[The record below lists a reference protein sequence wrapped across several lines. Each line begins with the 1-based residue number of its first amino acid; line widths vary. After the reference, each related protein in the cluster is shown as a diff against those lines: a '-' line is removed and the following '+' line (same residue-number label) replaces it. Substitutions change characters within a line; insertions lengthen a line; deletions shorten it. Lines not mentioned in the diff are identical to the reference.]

1 MLGEVSERP
10 EFCEAMLEAFAHH
23 KDGSLTPFCDAL
35 KTIDFS
41 AAKRPKKCKLEHQTM
56 RYLDHLKSEAFDT
69 RFARAAE
76 DLDWSQIYEGDG
88 LNKDLAEG
96 MLAAQCVGTYGRHP
110 SDKVATGLFLLAP
123 DIHYPLHTH
132 AASEV
137 YLCVSG
143 RLQLR
148 HGMHGASFDLRRGEL
163 SITPSGR
170 VHELKTYSEPV
181 MLAYLWIGDL
191 TAPTWWWEQT
201 SNDTWQR
208 VSWTRIPGEPWKQI
222 GVEPIS
228 QDDIQKANA

>member
-1 MLGEVSERP
+1 
-10 EFCEAMLEAFAHH
+10 
-23 KDGSLTPFCDAL
+23 
-35 KTIDFS
+35 
-41 AAKRPKKCKLEHQTM
+41 M

-88 LNKDLAEG
+88 LNQDLAEG

-110 SDKVATGLFLLAP
+110 SDKVAAGLFLLAP

-148 HGMHGASFDLRRGEL
+148 HGMHGASFDLQRGEL

-170 VHELKTYSEPV
+170 VH
-181 MLAYLWIGDL
+181 
-191 TAPTWWWEQT
+191 
-201 SNDTWQR
+201 
-208 VSWTRIPGEPWKQI
+208 
-222 GVEPIS
+222 
-228 QDDIQKANA
+228 

>member
-1 MLGEVSERP
+1 MSERP
-10 EFCEAMLEAFAHH
+10 EFCGAMLEAFAPHNDDRL
-23 KDGSLTPFCDAL
+23 KPFCDAL
-35 KTIDFS
+35 NTIDFS
-41 AAKRPKKCKLEHQTM
+41 AAERPKKCKLEHQTM
-56 RYLDHLKSEAFDT
+56 RYLNRLKSEAFDN
-69 RFARAAE
+69 RFARAAD

-88 LNKDLAEG
+88 LDQNLAEG

-110 SDKVATGLFLLAP
+110 SDTVAAGLFLLAP

-143 RLQLR
+143 RLQLS
-148 HGMHGASFDLRRGEL
+148 HGMPGAPFEIQRGEL

-181 MLAYLWIGDL
+181 LLAYLWIGGL
-191 TAPTWWWEQT
+191 TAPTWWWEKT

-208 VSWTRIPGEPWKQI
+208 VSWTRIPGEPWKKI
-222 GVEPIS
+222 GIEPLS
-228 QDDIQKANA
+228 KEDIKKASD

>member
-1 MLGEVSERP
+1 MGDVSERP
-10 EFCEAMLEAFAHH
+10 EFCEAMLDAFTPH
-23 KDGSLTPFCDAL
+23 KNDRFKPFCDAL
-35 KTIDFS
+35 NTIDFS
-41 AAKRPKKCKLEHQTM
+41 AAERPKKCKLEHQTM
-56 RYLDHLKSEAFDT
+56 RYLNRLKSEAFDN
-69 RFARAAE
+69 RFARAAD

-88 LNKDLAEG
+88 LDQNLAEG

-110 SDKVATGLFLLAP
+110 SDTVAAGLFLLAP

-132 AASEV
+132 AAYEV

-148 HGMHGASFDLRRGEL
+148 HGMPGAPFEIQRGEL

-181 MLAYLWIGDL
+181 LLAYLWIGGL
-191 TAPTWWWEQT
+191 NAPTWWWEKT

-208 VSWTRIPGEPWKQI
+208 VSWTRIPGEPWKKI
-222 GVEPIS
+222 GIEPLS
-228 QDDIQKANA
+228 KEDIQKASN

>member
-1 MLGEVSERP
+1 MSERP
-10 EFCEAMLEAFAHH
+10 EFCEAMLDVITQHS
-23 KDGSLTPFCDAL
+23 DGRFKPFCDAL
-35 KTIDFS
+35 NTIDFS

-56 RYLDHLKSEAFDT
+56 RYLNRLKSEVFDN
-69 RFARAAE
+69 RFARAAD

-88 LNKDLAEG
+88 LDQNLAEG

-110 SDKVATGLFLLAP
+110 SDTIAAGLFLLAP

-148 HGMHGASFDLRRGEL
+148 HGMPGAPFDIRRGEL

-181 MLAYLWIGDL
+181 LLAYLWIGDL
-191 TAPTWWWEQT
+191 TAPTWWWEKT
-201 SNDTWQR
+201 SNGTWQR
-208 VSWTRIPGEPWKQI
+208 VSWTRIPGEPWKKI
-222 GVEPIS
+222 GVERLS
-228 QDDIQKANA
+228 KEAIQKASD